1 MVDSPLNRYLDAAR
15 QPDAEQA
22 GAPVDAERGAAFDEL
37 AAPDG
42 TPRPAWAAL
51 VDDLARATD
60 DLASARREV
69 ARLLEDDNVTYTP
82 SPTSAHSVADL
93 REESGA
99 AQPALE
105 QPRPWRLD
113 PIPLVLHDREW
124 ATLEAGVVQR
134 AELLDAVLA
143 DLYGARRLLARG
155 QLPPAVVLDHEE
167 YLRPVVGAEHVV
179 DQRLFMTAADLGR
192 DATGAWKV
200 ISDRTQAPSGAG
212 YAMQNRRVVSRVL
225 PEIYHAAHLHRLT
238 PFFQAMRVALVE
250 SAPSTVEDPRVVVLS
265 PGTHSETAFDQAF
278 VASLL
283 GFPLLEGSDL
293 LVRDGRVWMRVL
305 GRLEQVDVILR
316 RVDSTWMD
324 ALELRGGSRLGV
336 TGLLE
341 CVRQGTVS
349 VVNTIGSGVLEN
361 PALLPFLPD
370 LCERLLGEPL
380 RLPSVDTWWCG
391 DREGLAYVRGH
402 LDELVVRAVNRGA
415 GRSVVGSALSRD
427 QRERLL
433 ARIDAAPHRFV
444 GQEVLPLSSAPTVPD
459 DTDAGGA
466 LVRRSVVL
474 RSFAVRSGSSYTAM
488 LGGLAR
494 TNDEHATDRGA
505 LVTAPDGGVAKDV
518 WVVSSEPVPA
528 SRSASTRSRADEGSA
543 IAPGAAAAAMVPR
556 VLSDLYW
563 FGRYAERAED
573 LLRIVLVSRTVM
585 LETDADVRPGHAL
598 DVLLR
603 AVTHVSTTYPGFV
616 GALGP
621 DGSLA
626 ERRAAVMPELRSL
639 LLDRR
644 RAGSVAQSVAALGA
658 TAQGVRDQLSEDVW
672 MVLADVE
679 RALGT
684 LAGQPRDQG
693 LHLVEAGER
702 VLSGLLALTGIA
714 GENMVRDPGWLLL
727 DTGRGLERA
736 LQVLSLLRAT
746 LVDSYGPDVDRV
758 VVEAAL
764 TSSESIVTFRRRY
777 RGRSGVSAVLE
788 LMVLDPSNPRSVA
801 YQLQRMQADLRAVPS
816 TSPTAR
822 PLRLLDNLAEQVRTA
837 DPVALATVTRP
848 DDGADADLPARRDA
862 LEAFCAELHAGL
874 RDLSTAIRDQ
884 YHEPPPT
891 QQSLPRQQAL
901 RRGPG
906 APRETLTDDSQIGLG
921 AVVPQRFAGAASE
934 RRAGG
939 AR

>member
-1 MVDSPLNRYLDAAR
+1 MTVTDTPLRRYLEAVR
-15 QPDAEQA
+15 QPELEQVA
-22 GAPVDAERGAAFDEL
+22 DEVTSFDEF
-37 AAPDG
+37 AGPDG
-42 TPRPAWAAL
+42 TPRSAWSHV
-51 VDDLARATD
+51 VDGLARATG
-60 DLASARREV
+60 DLTATRREV
-69 ARLLEDDNVTYTP
+69 ARLLEDDNVTYTTTP
-82 SPTSAHSVADL
+82 AATRSIADPPDS
-93 REESGA
+93 RTDG
-99 AQPALE
+99 PALE

-113 PIPLVLHDREW
+113 PLPLVLGDREW

-155 QLPPAVVLDHEE
+155 QLPPAVVLDHAE
-167 YLRPVVGAEHVV
+167 YLRPVVGADSVV

-200 ISDRTQAPSGAG
+200 IADRTQAPSGAG

-225 PEIYHAAHLHRLT
+225 PDVYHAAHLHRLT

-283 GFPLLEGSDL
+283 GYPLLEGSDL

-361 PALLPFLPD
+361 PALLPFLPE

-391 DREGLAYVRGH
+391 DAAGKAYVLAH
-402 LDELVVRAVNRGA
+402 LDELVVRAVSPGQ
-415 GRSVVGSALSRD
+415 GRSVVGGALTRE
-427 QRERLL
+427 QRERLV
-433 ARIDAAPHRFV
+433 ARIEAEPHRFV
-444 GQEVLPLSSAPTVPD
+444 GQEVLPLSSAPTAPE
-459 DTDAGGA
+459 TPAAGPPRDAPAA
-466 LVRRSVVL
+466 LVRRNVML
-474 RSFAVRSGSSYTAM
+474 RTFAVRSGSSYTVM

-494 TNDEHATDRGA
+494 TNDDAADRGP

-518 WVVSSEPVPA
+518 WVVSSETGPT
-528 SRSASTRSRADEGSA
+528 SRVAATRSRAEEGSA
-543 IAPGAAAAAMVPR
+543 VLPGAASAAMVPR

-573 LLRIVLVSRTVM
+573 LLRLVLASRTVS

-598 DVLLR
+598 DVLLQ
-603 AVTHVSTTYPGFV
+603 AVTHVSTTYPGFSGLPEETV
-616 GALGP
+616 A
-621 DGSLA
+621 
-626 ERRAAVMPELRSL
+626 RRAAVLPELRSL
-639 LLDRR
+639 MLDRR
-644 RAGSVAQSVAALGA
+644 RAGSVAQSLQAL
-658 TAQGVRDQLSEDVW
+658 TTSAQGVRDQLSEDVW
-672 MVLADVE
+672 MVLADVD
-679 RALGT
+679 RALHT
-684 LAGQPRDQG
+684 LRGLGSDQG
-693 LHLVEAGER
+693 LHLNEAGER
-702 VLSGLLALTGIA
+702 VLSGLLALAGIA
-714 GENMVRDPGWLLL
+714 TENMVRDPGWLLL

-736 LQVLSLLRAT
+736 LQIVSLLRAT
-746 LVDSYGPDVDRV
+746 LVDSYGPDVDRTV
-758 VVEAAL
+758 LEAAL

-777 RGRSGVSAVLE
+777 RGRSGVPAVLE
-788 LMVLDPSNPRSVA
+788 LLVLDASNPRSVA
-801 YQLQRMQADLRAVPS
+801 YQLDRMQADLRAVPT

-822 PLRLLDNLAEQVRTA
+822 PLRLLDALAEQLRLA
-837 DPVALATVTRP
+837 DPVALGAT
-848 DDGADADLPARRDA
+848 DAPPEAAGPTNPARRPA
-862 LEAFCAELHAGL
+862 LEAFCGDLHTGL
-874 RDLSTAIRDQ
+874 RDLAIAIRDH

-901 RRGPG
+901 RAASVGTGRRS
-906 APRETLTDDSQIGLG
+906 AWTSERARQRSS
-921 AVVPQRFAGAASE
+921 VVPANE
-934 RRAGG
+934 EGG
-939 AR
+939 S

>member
-1 MVDSPLNRYLDAAR
+1 MTVLARYLEAAR
-15 QPDAEQA
+15 HPDAEQVD
-22 GAPVDAERGAAFDEL
+22 GVPAPVAFDEL

-42 TPRPAWAAL
+42 TPRSAWTDLVGGLAEAA
-51 VDDLARATD
+51 DDLP
-60 DLASARREV
+60 SARREV

-82 SPTSAHSVADL
+82 SPASSRSVADP
-93 REESGA
+93 
-99 AQPALE
+99 PADGPVAVPGLE
-105 QPRPWRLD
+105 QARPWRLD
-113 PIPLVLHDREW
+113 PLPLVLHEREW

-155 QLPPAVVLDHEE
+155 LLPAAVVLDHEE
-167 YLRPVVGAEHVV
+167 YLRPVVGADSVV
-179 DQRLFMTAADLGR
+179 AQRLFMTAADLGR
-192 DATGAWKV
+192 DAAGAWKV

-225 PEIYHAAHLHRLT
+225 PGVYHAAHLHRLT

-250 SAPSTVEDPRVVVLS
+250 SAPRTVEDPRVVVLS
-265 PGTHSETAFDQAF
+265 PGTASETAFDQAF

-283 GFPLLEGSDL
+283 GYPLLEGSDL

-361 PALLPFLPD
+361 PALLPFLPQ

-391 DREGLAYVRGH
+391 DPAGRAYVLAH
-402 LDELVVRAVNRGA
+402 LDELVVRAVNRGH
-415 GRSVVGSALSRD
+415 GRSVVGAALTRE
-427 QRERLL
+427 QRERLV

-444 GQEVLPLSSAPTVPD
+444 GQEVLALSSAPTAAAPEGP
-459 DTDAGGA
+459 AGGPPTPA
-466 LVRRSVVL
+466 EAGLVRRSVVL
-474 RSFAVRSGSSYTAM
+474 RSFAVRSGSSYTVM

-494 TNDEHATDRGA
+494 ANDDDAAGRGPF
-505 LVTAPDGGVAKDV
+505 VTQPDGGVAKDV
-518 WVVSSEPVPA
+518 WVVSSEAGPT
-528 SRSASTRSRADEGSA
+528 SRVAPGRSRTEEASA
-543 IAPGAAAAAMVPR
+543 VLPGAASAAMVPR

-573 LLRIVLVSRTVM
+573 LLRLVLASRTVSI
-585 LETDADVRPGHAL
+585 ETDLDVAPGHAL
-598 DVLLR
+598 DVLLQ
-603 AVTHVSTTYPGFV
+603 ALTHVSTTYPGFL
-616 GALGP
+616 ALP
-621 DGSLA
+621 TDPA
-626 ERRAAVMPELRSL
+626 ARRGAVMPELRSL
-639 LLDRR
+639 MLDRR
-644 RAGSVAQSVAALGA
+644 RPGSVAQSLQAL
-658 TAQGVRDQLSEDVW
+658 TTSAQAVRDQLSEDVW

-679 RALGT
+679 RALQT
-684 LAGQPRDQG
+684 LGRQPQDQG
-693 LHLVEAGER
+693 LHLTEAGER
-702 VLSGLLALTGIA
+702 VLSGLLALAGIV

-736 LQVLSLLRAT
+736 LQVLSLLRST
-746 LVDSYGPDVDRV
+746 LVESYGPDVDRAV
-758 VVEAAL
+758 LEAAL

-777 RGRSGVSAVLE
+777 QGRSGVAAVVE
-788 LMVLDPSNPRSVA
+788 LLVVDASNPRSVA
-801 YQLQRMQADLRAVPS
+801 YQLQRMQTDLQAIPS

-822 PLRLLDNLAEQVRTA
+822 PLRLLDRLVEKVRLA
-837 DPVALATVTRP
+837 DPVALGTVRP
-848 DDGADADLPARRDA
+848 PAPDAPADAPARRDA
-862 LEAFCAELHAGL
+862 LEEFCAELHGAL
-874 RDLSTAIRDQ
+874 RELSTAIRDH
-884 YHEPPPT
+884 YHQPPPT

-901 RRGPG
+901 GAQPG
-906 APRETLTDDSQIGLG
+906 RSEDGGSFERPREQ
-921 AVVPQRFAGAASE
+921 P
-934 RRAGG
+934 
-939 AR
+939 

>member
-1 MVDSPLNRYLDAAR
+1 MLDSSLQRYLEAVR
-15 QPDAEQA
+15 QPDVEQGGPGTGTGPGTGSSPA
-22 GAPVDAERGAAFDEL
+22 GFDEF

-42 TPRPAWAAL
+42 TPRSAWTEL
-51 VDDLARATD
+51 VGGLARATV
-60 DLASARREV
+60 DLAPARREV

-82 SPTSAHSVADL
+82 SPASSRSIVDPPT
-93 REESGA
+93 EPA
-99 AQPALE
+99 ATTLAE
-105 QPRPWRLD
+105 PRPWKLD
-113 PIPLVLHDREW
+113 PLPLVLHDREW

-155 QLPPAVVLDHEE
+155 QLPAAVVLDHEE
-167 YLRPVVGAEHVV
+167 YLRPVVGAASVV

-192 DATGAWKV
+192 DTSGAWKV

-212 YAMQNRRVVSRVL
+212 YAMANRRVVSRVL
-225 PEIYHAAHLHRLT
+225 PELYHAAHLHRLT

-250 SAPSTVEDPRVVVLS
+250 AAPSTVEDPRVVVLS
-265 PGTHSETAFDQAF
+265 PGTRSETAYDQAF

-283 GFPLLEGSDL
+283 GYPLLEGSDL

-361 PALLPFLPD
+361 PALLPFLPE

-391 DREGLAYVRGH
+391 DPEGRAYVLAH
-402 LDELVVRAVNRGA
+402 LDELVVRATNRGH
-415 GRSVVGSALSRD
+415 GRSVLAGALSREE
-427 QRERLL
+427 RERLV
-433 ARIDAAPHRFV
+433 ARIEAEPHRFV
-444 GQEVLPLSSAPTVPD
+444 GQEVLPLSSAPTAPVEP
-459 DTDAGGA
+459 AGGPTTG

-474 RSFAVRSGSSYTAM
+474 RSFAVAQRQLVHRDAGRPRAHQRRGLGGSRPAGDRGRRRGSPRTCGSSA
-488 LGGLAR
+488 AR
-494 TNDEHATDRGA
+494 RRPRRASPRRAAGPRRAAPCCRG
-505 LVTAPDGGVAKDV
+505 P
-518 WVVSSEPVPA
+518 P
-528 SRSASTRSRADEGSA
+528 R
-543 IAPGAAAAAMVPR
+543 AAMVPR

-573 LLRIVLVSRTVM
+573 LLRLVLASRTVSI
-585 LETDADVRPGHAL
+585 ETDVDVRPGQPL
-598 DVLLR
+598 DVLLQ
-603 AVTHVSTTYPGFV
+603 ALTHVSTTYPGFL
-616 GALGP
+616 ALP
-621 DGSLA
+621 DEPLA
-626 ERRAAVMPELRSL
+626 RRAAVMPELRSL
-639 LLDRR
+639 MLDRQR
-644 RAGSVAQSVAALGA
+644 PGSVAQSLQAL
-658 TAQGVRDQLSEDVW
+658 TTSAQGVRDQLSEDVW

-684 LAGQPRDQG
+684 LARQPQDQG
-693 LHLVEAGER
+693 LHLSEAGEQ
-702 VLSGLLALTGIA
+702 VLSGLLALAGIA

-746 LVDSYGPDVDRV
+746 LVDAYGPDVDRAV
-758 VVEAAL
+758 LEAAL

-777 RGRSGVSAVLE
+777 RGRSGVPAVLE
-788 LMVLDPSNPRSVA
+788 LLVVDASNPRSVA
-801 YQLQRMQADLRAVPS
+801 YQLQRMLTDLRAIPN

-822 PLRLLDNLAEQVRTA
+822 PLRLLDRLVEKVRLA
-837 DPVALATVTRP
+837 DPVALGVVVPAGP
-848 DDGADADLPARRDA
+848 DAPPEAPARRDA
-862 LEAFCAELHAGL
+862 LEAFCAELHAEL
-874 RDLSTAIRDQ
+874 RELALAVREH
-884 YHEPPPT
+884 YHELPPT

-901 RRGPG
+901 GEP
-906 APRETLTDDSQIGLG
+906 APR
-921 AVVPQRFAGAASE
+921 ASV
-934 RRAGG
+934 R
-939 AR
+939 